1 MNNFLTILLI
11 GRSGCGKGTQAELLV
26 DFFKKRGEQVIY
38 IYTGEHL
45 RELSEQN
52 NLTGKFIAERIMK
65 QGGLTPTAFAVYSWT
80 KDLIE
85 KFQGKTH
92 LIFDGSPRT
101 KNEAVIMDEIFEFYG
116 LRDVYPVLID
126 VSREEAFKR
135 LKARARFDDTDE
147 SINHRL
153 DYFEK
158 DVAPAI
164 DYYKGESKNK
174 LRVVDGNPRDIDKI
188 HSDVLKILNP
198 K

>member
-1 MNNFLTILLI
+1 MLI
-11 GRSGCGKGTQAELLV
+11 GRSGCGKGTQAEFLI
-26 DFFKKRGEQVIY
+26 DFFKKRREETIY

-45 RELSEQN
+45 RELSQEN
-52 NLTGKFIAERIMK
+52 NLTGKLITERVMK
-65 QGGLTPTAFAVYSWT
+65 QGGLTPTAFAIYSWT

-101 KNEAVIMDEIFEFYG
+101 KNEAIIMDEVFEFYG
-116 LRDVYPVLID
+116 LQDIYPVLID

-135 LKARARFDDTDE
+135 LKSRARFDDTDE
-147 SINHRL
+147 SIKHRL

-164 DYYKGESKNK
+164 EYYKDESKNK
-174 LRVVDGNPRDIDKI
+174 LRAVDGNPRDVYKI
-188 HSDVLKILNP
+188 HSDVLKILNL

>member
-1 MNNFLTILLI
+1 MLI
-11 GRSGCGKGTQAELLV
+11 GRSGCGKGTQAELLI
-26 DFFKKRGEQVIY
+26 DFFKKRGEETIY

-45 RELSEQN
+45 R
-52 NLTGKFIAERIMK
+52 NLASQTNFAGKLIKEIVME

-101 KNEAVIMDEIFEFYG
+101 RNEAIILDEALEFYG
-116 LRDVYPVLID
+116 LQNIYPVLID

-147 SINHRL
+147 SINRRL

-164 DYYKGESKNK
+164 EYYKNESKNK
-174 LRVVDGNPRDIDKI
+174 LCVVDGNLHDVNKI